1 MLDLQV
7 MSAVLNHP
15 EVRGQ
20 SRDQQTRPKV
30 QALNPGSLSTQP
42 VEFPADR
49 DKPDWEEQTVDYV
62 ARADNGSKGL
72 TDDAQSTSHDAQIG
86 NAFRKDALQHDER
99 EDQNAERSQDTGG

>member
-62 ARADNGSKGL
+62 ARADNGPKSL
-72 TDDAQSTSHDAQIG
+72 TDDADCASCYSQIG
-86 NAFRKDALQHDER
+86 DAFVEDALQHDER
-99 EDQNAERSQDTGG
+99 EDQNAHC